1 MAAAVGPIG
10 GPIVGPIV
18 GNDPGFDPDA
28 ARRAIGGRARGRRFR
43 NVLYAGVGL
52 GVLGLVGF
60 QAWLLRG
67 REHAAAPVDIREARA
82 EIPDYQPAS
91 QPPATA
97 VPEPPPPPLPARIEH
112 DPAPR
117 RAAMRRQEP
126 KLPTRVAFDVQV
138 QAQPDL
144 GWFADGRRP
153 RLAQGCALRPGASI
167 IPAVLE
173 TTIQSEVPGQVIAS
187 VSEDVFDAD
196 GVGRLLI
203 PQGTKVV
210 GLYRD
215 ELEFQSRRMGIVWTE
230 LTMPD
235 GTQLSLVDANGM
247 DAAGSMGMGGE
258 VTTRWGDLIAT
269 AALLT
274 IFDGIQRTAIDS
286 SNAWVNGFQEGAS
299 LNAGRLGKQ
308 VTERV
313 LDWQPTIRIPAGTQ
327 VRISPAKTL
336 QVC

>member
-1 MAAAVGPIG
+1 MAAAI
-10 GPIVGPIV
+10 GPIV

-43 NVLYAGVGL
+43 NMLYAGVGL

-60 QAWLLRG
+60 QAWLLQG
-67 REHAAAPVDIREARA
+67 REHAGAPVDIREARA

-91 QPPATA
+91 QPSATA
-97 VPEPPPPPLPARIEH
+97 IPEPPPPPLPARIERE
-112 DPAPR
+112 PSPR
-117 RAAMRRQEP
+117 RAGGRRQEP
-126 KLPTRVAFDVQV
+126 RLPTRVAFDVQV

-215 ELEFQSRRMGIVWTE
+215 ELAFQSRRMGIVWTE

-235 GTQLSLVDANGM
+235 GTQLALVDANGM

-258 VTTRWGDLIAT
+258 VTTRWGDLLAT

-286 SNAWVNGFQEGAS
+286 GNAWVNGFQQGAS

>member
-1 MAAAVGPIG
+1 MMATVG
-10 GPIVGPIV
+10 GPII
-18 GNDPGFDPDA
+18 GNDPGFDPEA
-28 ARRAIGGRARGRRFR
+28 ARHAVIGRARGRRFR
-43 NVLYAGVGL
+43 NVLYGGLGL
-52 GVLGLVGF
+52 GVLGLITF
-60 QAWLLRG
+60 QAWLLSG
-67 REHAAAPVDIREARA
+67 RDEIGSTIDIREARA
-82 EIPDYQPAS
+82 EIPDYRPAS
-91 QPPATA
+91 
-97 VPEPPPPPLPARIEH
+97 EPPPLPQPAVSQPAPPLRIEH
-112 DPAPR
+112 ETVAQQTIPR
-117 RAAMRRQEP
+117 RREP
-126 KLPTRVAFDVQV
+126 RLPTRIAFDVQV
-138 QAQPDL
+138 HAEPDL
-144 GWFADGRRP
+144 SWFADGRRP
-153 RLAQGCALRPGASI
+153 RLAPGCALRPGASI

-210 GLYRD
+210 GIYKD

-235 GTQLSLVDANGM
+235 GTQLNLFAADGM

-274 IFDGIQRTAIDS
+274 IFDGIQQTAVQS
-286 SNAWVNGFQEGAS
+286 GNAWIDGFQEGAA
-299 LNAGRLGKQ
+299 LNTGRLGKQ

-313 LDWQPTIRIPAGTQ
+313 LDWKPTIRIPSGTQ
-327 VRISPAKTL
+327 VRISPIKTL

>member
-1 MAAAVGPIG
+1 MATAL
-10 GPIVGPIV
+10 GPIV

-28 ARRAIGGRARGRRFR
+28 ARRAVVGRVRGRRFR
-43 NVLYAGVGL
+43 NVLYGGIGL
-52 GVLGLVGF
+52 GVLGLIGF
-60 QAWLLRG
+60 QGWLLSG
-67 REHAAAPVDIREARA
+67 REEAGAPVDIREARA
-82 EIPDYQPAS
+82 EVPDYRPAS
-91 QPPATA
+91 QPAA
-97 VPEPPPPPLPARIEH
+97 VPEPAPPPPPLPARIEQE
-112 DPAPR
+112 PATR
-117 RAAMRRQEP
+117 RAGLRHQEP
-126 KLPTRVAFDVQV
+126 GLPTQIAFDVQV

-144 GWFADGRRP
+144 SWFADGRRP
-153 RLAQGCALRPGASI
+153 KLAEGCALRPGASI

-187 VSEDVFDAD
+187 VSEDVLDAD

-235 GTQLSLVDANGM
+235 GTQLDLVDANGM

-274 IFDGIQRTAIDS
+274 IFDGIQRTAVES
-286 SNAWVNGFQEGAS
+286 GNAWVNGFQAGAS

-313 LDWQPTIRIPAGTQ
+313 LDWKPTIRIPAGTQ

>member
-1 MAAAVGPIG
+1 MMATVG
-10 GPIVGPIV
+10 GPII
-18 GNDPGFDPDA
+18 GNDPGFDPEA
-28 ARRAIGGRARGRRFR
+28 ARHAVIGRARGRRFR
-43 NVLYAGVGL
+43 NVLYGGLGL
-52 GVLGLVGF
+52 GVLGLITF
-60 QAWLLRG
+60 QAWLLSG
-67 REHAAAPVDIREARA
+67 RDEIGSTIDIREARA
-82 EIPDYQPAS
+82 EIPDYRPAS
-91 QPPATA
+91 
-97 VPEPPPPPLPARIEH
+97 EPPPLPQPAVSQPAPPLRIEH
-112 DPAPR
+112 ETVAQQTIPR
-117 RAAMRRQEP
+117 RREP
-126 KLPTRVAFDVQV
+126 RLPTRIAFDVQV
-138 QAQPDL
+138 HAEPDL
-144 GWFADGRRP
+144 SWFADGRRP
-153 RLAQGCALRPGASI
+153 RLAPGCALRPGASI

-210 GLYRD
+210 GIYKD

-235 GTQLSLVDANGM
+235 GTQLNLFAADGM

-274 IFDGIQRTAIDS
+274 IFDGIQQTAVQS
-286 SNAWVNGFQEGAS
+286 GNAWIDGFQEGAA
-299 LNAGRLGKQ
+299 LNTGRLGKQ

-313 LDWQPTIRIPAGTQ
+313 LDWKPTICIPSGTQ
-327 VRISPAKTL
+327 VRISPIKTL